1 MLFFLSSRLAAKKK
15 KTPKGEKYGGSPCEL
30 PDNDLPTYADVER
43 CFYAVS
49 EKVKY
54 FNNQLNKVRERVVEV
69 WKKCNPHLPRIQ
81 EGAVHM
87 ELKRF
92 LIFVRNLNRKQTNHS
107 EIRLCKYKKEKLF
120 DISACSCDLPVVT
133 CDTVYCAGGVNCQ
146 KEHILC
152 YCDVDHSRV
161 PEEERAY
168 LRSQRARGTIQIEL
182 VNRYGAI
189 VTVDFIRS
197 RILHIA
203 EVAFRHVKTN

>member
-1 MLFFLSSRLAAKKK
+1 M
-15 KTPKGEKYGGSPCEL
+15 
-30 PDNDLPTYADVER
+30 
-43 CFYAVS
+43 
-49 EKVKY
+49 
-54 FNNQLNKVRERVVEV
+54 
-69 WKKCNPHLPRIQ
+69 
-81 EGAVHM
+81 
-87 ELKRF
+87 
-92 LIFVRNLNRKQTNHS
+92 
-107 EIRLCKYKKEKLF
+107 
-120 DISACSCDLPVVT
+120 PVVT

>member
-1 MLFFLSSRLAAKKK
+1 MLFFFSSRLAAKKK

-30 PDNDLPTYADVER
+30 PDNDLPTYADVAR

-107 EIRLCKYKKEKLF
+107 GSVSTKRRNSSTFQLAAVMCL
-120 DISACSCDLPVVT
+120 L
-133 CDTVYCAGGVNCQ
+133 
-146 KEHILC
+146 
-152 YCDVDHSRV
+152 
-161 PEEERAY
+161 
-168 LRSQRARGTIQIEL
+168 
-182 VNRYGAI
+182 
-189 VTVDFIRS
+189 
-197 RILHIA
+197 
-203 EVAFRHVKTN
+203 

>member
-1 MLFFLSSRLAAKKK
+1 MFFFSSRIAAKKK
-15 KTPKGEKYGGSPCEL
+15 KTPKGAKYGGCPREL
-30 PDNDLPTYADVER
+30 SDNDLPTYADVAR

-49 EKVKY
+49 EKVKF
-54 FNNQLNKVRERVVEV
+54 FNNQLNKVRERVVEA

-81 EGAVHM
+81 EGAVYM

-92 LIFVRNLNRKQTNHS
+92 LLFVKNFNKKQANHYNFK
-107 EIRLCKYKKEKLF
+107 RCKYKQEKLF

-152 YCDVDHSRV
+152 YCDDHSRV

-168 LRSQRARGTIQIEL
+168 LRSQRARGTIQL
-182 VNRYGAI
+182 VPVDRNGTI
-189 VTVDFIRS
+189 VTVDFLRA
-197 RILHIA
+197 RILYCSSCIL
-203 EVAFRHVKTN
+203 TCDGLLL